1 MPKFSEGQ
9 VAIGLLALF
18 AFWLFV
24 VLPIMFA
31 QSEYWT
37 IAEHELK
44 ITDTLV
50 AVFTALLFFATLLL
64 FFATRALVL
73 GAEKTAERQLRAYVF
88 AQVDCLKRVDNDWR
102 CDITIKNSG
111 QTPAYKMTQKIR
123 SEVLKDPTEK
133 NFDFKATPPDESK
146 SSMAP
151 GGTITASVKIEPPD
165 QLAKGEYLYVFG
177 EIHYLDAFDKER
189 HTKFRFY
196 NDNTTPPGKMLV
208 ATLGNE
214 ED

>member
-102 CDITIKNSG
+102 CERCLASSANICEIKQITGKEATNAKKG
-111 QTPAYKMTQKIR
+111 RQGA
-123 SEVLKDPTEK
+123 
-133 NFDFKATPPDESK
+133 KA
-146 SSMAP
+146 A
-151 GGTITASVKIEPPD
+151 
-165 QLAKGEYLYVFG
+165 
-177 EIHYLDAFDKER
+177 
-189 HTKFRFY
+189 
-196 NDNTTPPGKMLV
+196 V
-208 ATLGNE
+208 AE
-214 ED
+214 A